1 MNQSAP
7 WLQILSMAR
16 VKNPTAS
23 SKTGKH
29 IPSEKKVAEQGKHVK
44 FEHSNAD

>member
-29 IPSEKKVAEQGKHVK
+29 IPSEKKVAEQGKHVQ
-44 FEHSNAD
+44 FEHSNVD

>member
-1 MNQSAP
+1 MSQSTP

-16 VKNPTAS
+16 VKNTTVS

-29 IPSEKKVAEQGKHVK
+29 VPIEKEVIEQGKHVQFK
-44 FEHSNAD
+44 HSNAD